1 METSI
6 STPRAPDQLVR
17 KKLTNSLITILWWV
31 GIWGLSET
39 LLTVLVKNSIFY
51 RFAIY
56 LGMIG
61 FVFLMILLS
70 PEIVENF

>member
-1 METSI
+1 MEPSI
-6 STPRAPDQLVR
+6 STPRAPDLLVR

-39 LLTVLVKNSIFY
+39 LLTVLVKNSIVY

-56 LGMIG
+56 TGMIV